1 MTKTISFVLA
11 SGLALAA
18 SGCAAPPAPVA
29 TAALRQDTAP
39 ANGVWVDQLD
49 TAGLPIRR
57 PLRFRRRGQPDTLPP
72 PPPIKVVL
80 DSVTYPHGLPIAS
93 NGVDGDIAID
103 LSGQATRFAA
113 MVGVD
118 DHGYGFRFRGG
129 EGPAGSV
136 VFALWV
142 DGRKVAD
149 SGVLH
154 RGDAP
159 KLLTADLTGAKQLIL
174 GTVDSGDGPAGD
186 NADWGGAVIVMKDGA
201 TAKPRI
207 SQIPREAEPAIAS
220 IHTDTTEINYPRI
233 TGATP
238 GRPFLF
244 RIPAAG
250 PAPLRFAVDTLPSGL
265 SLDSATGIISGSLM
279 EAGRFPVRVTVSG
292 PGGTATATMTIVGG
306 VDALAL
312 TPPMGWN
319 SWNVWARAVDQDKV
333 RTAADEMVSLGLA
346 SEGYTYVNIDDT
358 WEGKRDRK
366 GVLHTNEK
374 FPSMPLLADSIHT
387 KGLKLGIYSGPGPT
401 TCQGYPASWQHEAQD
416 VATWSDWGIDYLK
429 YDWCG
434 YSEVE
439 QDRTSWPALQKPYLK
454 MAHILAD
461 APRDIVFSICQY
473 GWGDVWKWGE
483 EVGGNLWRVTGD
495 IRDNWT
501 SMSGIGF
508 AQAGHEKYAGPGHWN
523 DPDMLVV
530 GKVGWGPNIHDTHLT
545 PNEQMV
551 HISLWSLQAAPLL
564 IGADMAQMDSF
575 TVNLLGNR
583 EVLAVD
589 QDPLGKAASRIATDS
604 WWEVWAR
611 PLVDGTWA
619 VGLFNR
625 APVAQEVSVSW
636 KDLGLTGPQPVR
648 DLWMHKD
655 LGTASDQ
662 FSAMVPRYGVV
673 LVRIGKQTD

>member
-1 MTKTISFVLA
+1 MRKTVPFSLAAALVLA
-11 SGLALAA
+11 AQACGGPSTSA
-18 SGCAAPPAPVA
+18 SVD
-29 TAALRQDTAP
+29 TTALRQQSAP
-39 ANGVWVDQLD
+39 TNGVWLDQLD

-57 PLRFRRRGQPDTLPP
+57 PFRFRRRGRPDTLPP

-80 DSVTYPHGLPIAS
+80 DSVTYAHGLPIAS
-93 NGVDGDIAID
+93 YRVDNDIAID
-103 LSGQATRFAA
+103 LKGQATRFAA

-118 DHGYGFRFRGG
+118 DIGYGRRGRP
-129 EGPAGSV
+129 EPSGSV
-136 VFALWV
+136 DFALWV

-149 SGVLH
+149 SGILH

-174 GTVDSGDGPAGD
+174 ATVDGGDGPAGD
-186 NADWGGAVIVMKDGA
+186 NADWGGALITMKDGT
-201 TAKPRI
+201 TAKPVI
-207 SQIPREAEPAIAS
+207 SQIPREADPAIAS

-250 PAPLRFAVDTLPSGL
+250 PAPLKFAADTLPAGL
-265 SLDSATGIISGSLM
+265 TLDPATGIISGSLM
-279 EAGRFPVRVTVSG
+279 EAGRFPVQVTVSG
-292 PGGTATATMTIVGG
+292 PGGTAKATLTIVGG
-306 VDALAL
+306 LDALAL

-333 RTAADEMVSLGLA
+333 RTAADELVRLGLA
-346 SEGYTYVNIDDT
+346 DQGYTYVNIDDT
-358 WEGKRDRK
+358 WEGKRDRH

-374 FPSMPLLADSIHT
+374 FPSMRRLADSIHA
-387 KGLKLGIYSGPGPT
+387 KGLKLGIYSSPGPT
-401 TCQGYPASWQHEAQD
+401 TCQGFPGSWQHEAQD
-416 VATWSDWGIDYLK
+416 VATWSSWGVDYLK

-434 YSEVE
+434 YSSVE
-439 QDRTSWPALQKPYLK
+439 HERTWAALQKPYLK
-454 MAHILAD
+454 MAHILEN

-473 GWGDVWKWGE
+473 GWGDVWKWGD

-495 IRDNWT
+495 IRDSWT

-508 AQAGHEKYAGPGHWN
+508 AQAGHQNYAGPGHWN
-523 DPDMLVV
+523 DDDMLVV
-530 GKVGWGPNIHDTHLT
+530 GKVGWGPNVHETHLT

-564 IGADMAQMDSF
+564 IGADMAHMDSF

-589 QDPLGKAASRIATDS
+589 QDPLGKAASRIS
-604 WWEVWAR
+604 SSPWWEVWAR

-625 APVAQEVSVSW
+625 APVAQNVSVSLA
-636 KDLGLTGPQPVR
+636 DLGLTGSQPVR

-655 LGTASDQ
+655 LGAAAGS
-662 FSAMVPRYGVV
+662 FSAKVPRYGVV
-673 LVRIGKQTD
+673 LVRIGKQAQ